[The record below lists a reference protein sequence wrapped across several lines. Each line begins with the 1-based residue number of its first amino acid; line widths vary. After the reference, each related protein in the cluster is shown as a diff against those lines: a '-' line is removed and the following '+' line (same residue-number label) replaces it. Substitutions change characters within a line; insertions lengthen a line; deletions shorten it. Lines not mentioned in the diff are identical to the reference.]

1 MPPENAKPST
11 RRRPTQPLKKFK
23 FGILADKVTGPIPD
37 FFEPMPEEELELWEG
52 GTTEPAR

>member
-1 MPPENAKPST
+1 MPPENEKPST
-11 RRRPTQPLKKFK
+11 RRRPTQPLKFK

-52 GTTEPAR
+52 GSAEPAR